1 MIIGETGS
9 GKSTSIE
16 VLQNVFTDKNSKV
29 HSYYINPKS
38 VEIGQLYGEYLDQ
51 WKDGVL
57 TNIVRKCQVDKS
69 KDVHWIIMDG
79 PVNNIKNYID
89 N

>member
-38 VEIGQLYGEYLDQ
+38 VEIG
-51 WKDGVL
+51 
-57 TNIVRKCQVDKS
+57 
-69 KDVHWIIMDG
+69 
-79 PVNNIKNYID
+79 
-89 N
+89 